1 LGRRNS
7 LSHPQQRAEIVA
19 PISDVDD
26 LFESLQTSV
35 RGQPLLKLVPLAHV
49 DETSDLAGVLV
60 WRVFGD
66 ETTYEEGVRGGGV
79 PVGGVG
85 DDVGEE
91 VGEAVVLWQ
100 RPG

>member
-1 LGRRNS
+1 
-7 LSHPQQRAEIVA
+7 
-19 PISDVDD
+19 
-26 LFESLQTSV
+26 
-35 RGQPLLKLVPLAHV
+35 
-49 DETSDLAGVLV
+49 LAGVLV